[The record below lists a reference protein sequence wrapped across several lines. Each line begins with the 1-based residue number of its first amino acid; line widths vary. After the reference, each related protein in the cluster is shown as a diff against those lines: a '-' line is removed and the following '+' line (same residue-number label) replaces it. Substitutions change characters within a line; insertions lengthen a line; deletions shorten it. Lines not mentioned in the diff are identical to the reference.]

1 MRQKSLLAIFSNCA
15 LYINRGCCFS
25 LDILDLVVSK
35 RLSLVIRDPKM
46 IPTLTVA
53 LFLSLFW
60 PQIQSFPQGR
70 FGLPYSDGE
79 NANSASR
86 LFTVKRNKI
95 LFPRV
100 GDEET
105 NMAFRDEV
113 QGRFGP
119 RYRDGESNAGKR
131 FEAVEEDYGNENIFL
146 ERAGH
151 DENLGG
157 YVKNSDEME
166 KIRRNRVC
174 RPDEELCYLMTCC
187 PK

>member
-1 MRQKSLLAIFSNCA
+1 M
-15 LYINRGCCFS
+15 
-25 LDILDLVVSK
+25 SK

-53 LFLSLFW
+53 LFLSLFC

-79 NANSASR
+79 NVNSASR
-86 LFTVKRNKI
+86 MFTAKRNKI
-95 LFPRV
+95 LVPHY

-119 RYRDGESNAGKR
+119 RYRDGEANAAKR

-157 YVKNSDEME
+157 YVKNSDEIE
-166 KIRRNRVC
+166 KRQRGR
-174 RPDEELCYLMTCC
+174 LCKSPKKYFTKIMGCC
-187 PK
+187 NPNTDQRCLGQK